1 MAQDVRLQKML
12 ADCGVASRRKAEEM
26 ISAGDIKVNGVTAKI
41 GDKVDPKK
49 DKISVKG
56 KPLDTHVKEVYL
68 MLHKPRGFITTM
80 SDEMDRKC
88 VAELVGDVPERIYPV
103 GRLDRDSEGLLLMT
117 NDGEFANAMTHP
129 SLHIPKTYRVTIRPS
144 ISEDQLTQMAVG
156 MVIDDRKTAPARVNV
171 ISQEA
176 GRVVLEIVLY
186 EGRNRQIRK
195 MCEQLGLEVARLK
208 RIAIGQLKLGM
219 LQPGKWRMLTSEEV
233 KKLTA
238 GAKADKQYEDMGG
251 EPDDHHTAADE
262 RRKERRNPSGG
273 TGRRRQR

>member
-1 MAQDVRLQKML
+1 MAKDVRLQKML

-26 ISAGDIKVNGVTAKI
+26 ISAGEIKVNGVTARI
-41 GDKVDPKK
+41 GDKVDPQK
-49 DKISVKG
+49 DKVSVKG
-56 KPLDTHVKEVYL
+56 KPLDTHVKEVYI
-68 MLHKPRGFITTM
+68 MLHKPRGYITTM

-88 VAELVGDVPERIYPV
+88 VAELVRDVPERIYPV
-103 GRLDRDSEGLLLMT
+103 GRLDRESEGLLLLT

-144 ISEDQLTQMAVG
+144 ISEDQLTQIAVG
-156 MVIDDRKTAPARVNV
+156 IVIDGRKTAPARVNV

-208 RIAIGQLKLGM
+208 RVAVGQLKLGM
-219 LQPGKWRMLTSEEV
+219 LQPGAWRPLTSDEV

-238 GAKADKQYEDMGG
+238 GAKADRQYEEMGG
-251 EPDDHHTAADE
+251 ELDDHHSDFKRQQQGRSNHTDGSR
-262 RRKERRNPSGG
+262 RRK
-273 TGRRRQR
+273 

>member
-1 MAQDVRLQKML
+1 MAKDVRLQKML

-26 ISAGDIKVNGVTAKI
+26 ISAGEIKVNGITAKI

-49 DKISVKG
+49 DKVSVKG
-56 KPLDTHVKEVYL
+56 KPLDAHVNEVYI
-68 MLHKPRGFITTM
+68 MLHKPRGYITTM

-88 VAELVGDVPERIYPV
+88 VAELIKDIPERIYPV

-129 SLHIPKTYRVTIRPS
+129 SLHIPKTYRVTIHPF
-144 ISEDQLTQMAVG
+144 ITEDQLTQIAVG
-156 MVIDDRKTAPARVNV
+156 IVIDGRKTAPARVNV
-171 ISQEA
+171 ISQES

-208 RIAIGQLKLGM
+208 RVAVGQLKLGM
-219 LQPGKWRMLTSEEV
+219 LQPGKWRALTSEEV

-238 GAKADKQYEDMGG
+238 GAKADKQYEEMGG
-251 EPDDHHTAADE
+251 QLDDNNTATKKQNQS
-262 RRKERRNPSGG
+262 RPNSPNGSRHRS
-273 TGRRRQR
+273 